1 MDGSVPRRYG
11 GGAVNKNSLVAEVAK
26 QTGQSKTDVARVVDA
41 AISTI
46 RETVSAG
53 ERVSLVGFGSFE
65 KRRRARRVARNP
77 HQPDVAIPV
86 PARDVPTFVPGT
98 AFREET
104 ASKRKRAP
112 AKRTRR

>member
-1 MDGSVPRRYG
+1 M
-11 GGAVNKNSLVAEVAK
+11 NKNSLVAEVAK
-26 QTGQSKTDVARVVDA
+26 RTGASKTDVARVVDA
-41 AISTI
+41 TIATI

-77 HQPDVAIPV
+77 HQPEVAISV

-104 ASKRKRAP
+104 AKRKRAP

>member
-1 MDGSVPRRYG
+1 
-11 GGAVNKNSLVAEVAK
+11 VNKSTLVAEVSK
-26 QTGQSKTDVARVVDA
+26 RTGSSKTEVARVVDA
-41 AISTI
+41 TIATI

-77 HQPDVAIPV
+77 HQPEVAIAV
-86 PARDVPTFVPGT
+86 PARDVPTFVPGA

-104 ASKRKRAP
+104 AVKRRRST

>member
-1 MDGSVPRRYG
+1 
-11 GGAVNKNSLVAEVAK
+11 VNKSSLVAEVSK
-26 QTGQSKTDVARVVDA
+26 RTGSSKTEVARVVDA
-41 AISTI
+41 TIDTI

-86 PARDVPTFVPGT
+86 PARDVPTFVPGM

-104 ASKRKRAP
+104 AKRRRAP